1 MTPDHDLEW
10 EHEYLTR
17 LGLMGLSAGDVPA
30 PEQDSAARAAADAH
44 VTAIQQQERDD
55 SR

>member
-10 EHEYLTR
+10 EHEYQTR
-17 LGLMGLSAGDVPA
+17 LGMAGLSAGDVPT
-30 PEQDSAARAAADAH
+30 PEQDAQARAAADAH
-44 VTAIQQQERDD
+44 VAAIQQQERDD